1 MRFKFTDNTN
11 EPNLDLRLKF
21 DMHWL
26 KNKTNNKEFLLKILG
41 ESLPRVENT
50 MKQNKIR
57 RVNANQLE
65 IVTYTDTTE
74 FYFNISNKGNQLELD
89 TNVAVMF
96 DQMTNIKKIYEKLV
110 SWISSIRLENE

>member
-21 DMHWL
+21 DLHWL
-26 KNKTNNKEFLLKILG
+26 KNGNNNRNFLLKVLN
-41 ESLPRVENT
+41 ESLPRVEST
-50 MKQNKIR
+50 MKTNKIR

-65 IVTYTDTTE
+65 IVTYSDTTE
-74 FYFNISNKGNQLELD
+74 FYFNISNRGNQLELE
-89 TNVAVMF
+89 TNVAVIF

-110 SWISSIRLENE
+110 GWISNLKVENE